1 MLFRSIL
8 LSTVFYR
15 LSYSEGTVK
24 PKPLVLPMPLEL
36 PARNDRAQQCWLR
49 IEDVEVTETI
59 ALYCTIAQAFFSFY
73 IHDYN
78 IRKMTEDAV
87 DVSLWIEKP
96 SGKKDNAYGP
106 PNDNTSGIIDWRVT
120 TVLDPITKS
129 RVYVSK
135 DADCRLLMYT
145 RDAISNYRVDCATIL
160 YFVNEHSGSVIAKI
174 PYALMIFY
182 VFLVIHVF

>member
-1 MLFRSIL
+1 MLLRSIL
-8 LSTVFYR
+8 LSSLLYQ
-15 LSYSEGTVK
+15 LICGEGTEK
-24 PKPLVLPMPLEL
+24 SKPLVLPMPLEL
-36 PARNDRAQQCWLR
+36 PNRNDRAEQCWLR
-49 IEDVEVTETI
+49 IEDVEVTETV

-106 PNDNTSGIIDWRVT
+106 PNNNDNGIMDWKLT
-120 TVLDPITKS
+120 TMMDPITKS

-145 RDAISNYRVDCATIL
+145 REAISNYKVDCATIL
-160 YFVNEHSGSVIAKI
+160 YFVNEHSGSTSVYI
-174 PYALMIFY
+174 PYALMFLY
-182 VFLVIHVF
+182 VFLVTYVM